1 MTPTLTDVSGIGPSM
16 AETLVAN
23 KIDSV
28 GKLAEIEIEKLTA
41 VPGIGDITGKAM
53 IRSAAELIA
62 GGQPPER
69 KKARKGQKSKKGK
82 KEKKKDKKEKKRK
95 KDKKKKDKKK
105 K

>member
-1 MTPTLTDVSGIGPSM
+1 MTPTLTEVSGIGPSM

-23 KIDSV
+23 NIDSV

-41 VPGIGDITGKAM
+41 VPGIGEITGEAM

-62 GGQPPER
+62 RGQPPKQ
-69 KKARKGQKSKKGK
+69 KKTKEGQKNKKG
-82 KEKKKDKKEKKRK
+82 KKDKKEKKRK